1 MLSRCLLF
9 FLVASLAVSAGA
21 LRANP
26 LFVDIS
32 ATDGNT
38 QAWPTGVSA
47 GGAVVMQGLQS
58 TRGYFDIDY
67 YPGGT
72 TGTMTNVNALFNNSS
87 TSYAGAMNDSGQFTA
102 YVVFPGPHYGWL
114 DSGGTVTN
122 FGVNSAISTLSLAI
136 NSNGDEGGTCLKAA
150 GDASQAFVR
159 IGGTCYPLNS
169 VVPTYSATITALNTS
184 GQAVG
189 WADTGDGVGVPPHD
203 AEVWSYAISGGS
215 LVSQNT
221 TDLQNNGSLAAAY
234 PGVESSQAL
243 AINSSGT
250 VVIGASNSASVSC
263 PNDNTAYFLYN
274 MNTHAFTS
282 LGSLM
287 LYDPIGATTSPGG
300 GHDQAINNA
309 GQVVGQ
315 IAVSSGGYDAAIW
328 QNGTVTDLNTKYA
341 GILPAGFTLNNATAI
356 DNNGDIAGWGTD
368 ASGNTNQAFVIIN
381 PQLPGDANLDGRVD
395 VNDLTIVLAHFGQTG
410 TAWTEGE
417 FTGSGKVDINDL
429 TIVLAHFGQTAGSAA
444 GPVAAVPE
452 PSTLVLI
459 GGGAIGLLGLVGRR
473 SAQLYARQR
482 LAALRARFSRNH
494 PHIFLPS
501 PI

>member
-1 MLSRCLLF
+1 MFHRSLLT
-9 FLVASLAVSAGA
+9 LVATSLAVSAGA

-26 LFVDIS
+26 LFVDLS

-58 TRGYFDIDY
+58 TRGYYDIDY
-67 YPGGT
+67 YPGGAA
-72 TGTMTNVNALFNNSS
+72 GTMTNVNALFNNSS

-102 YVVFPGPHYGWL
+102 YVVFPGPHQGWL

-122 FGVNSAISTLSLAI
+122 FGVTSAASTLSLAI
-136 NSNGDEGGTCLKAA
+136 NSNGDEGGACVQTA

-203 AEVWSYAISGGS
+203 AEVWSYTISGGS
-215 LVSQNT
+215 LVSQST
-221 TDLQNNGSLAAAY
+221 TDLQFNGLATAY
-234 PGVESSQAL
+234 PGVQSSQAL

-250 VVIGASNSASVSC
+250 VVIGASDSASDAV
-263 PNDNTAYFLYN
+263 PNIDTAYFLYN
-274 MNTHAFTS
+274 MNTRAFTS

-309 GQVVGQ
+309 GQVVGR
-315 IAVSSGGYDAAIW
+315 IATSSGGDDAAIW
-328 QNGTVTDLNTKYA
+328 QNGLITDLNTKYA

-356 DNNGDIAGWGTD
+356 DNYGDIAGWGTD
-368 ASGNTNQAFVIIN
+368 ASGNANQAFVIIN
-381 PQLPGDANLDGRVD
+381 PRLPGDANLDGKVDVNDLTIVLSHFGQTGTTWTQGEFTGSGTVD
-395 VNDLTIVLAHFGQTG
+395 VNDLTIVLAHY
-410 TAWTEGE
+410 
-417 FTGSGKVDINDL
+417 
-429 TIVLAHFGQTAGSAA
+429 GQTAGSSA

-459 GGGAIGLLGLVGRR
+459 GVGGMGLLSLVWRR
-473 SAQLYARQR
+473 QQR
-482 LAALRARFSRNH
+482 A
-494 PHIFLPS
+494 
-501 PI
+501 